1 MGGNHSTC
9 CVTTVITKA
18 SKMDISM
25 LTDKYDAIWD

>member
-1 MGGNHSTC
+1 MGGNYSTC
-9 CVTTVITKA
+9 CVTVITKA